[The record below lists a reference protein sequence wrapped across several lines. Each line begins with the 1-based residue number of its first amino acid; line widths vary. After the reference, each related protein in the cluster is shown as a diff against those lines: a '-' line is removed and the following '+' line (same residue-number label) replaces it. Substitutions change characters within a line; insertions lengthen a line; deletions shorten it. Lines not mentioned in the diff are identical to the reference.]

1 MIMEYRV
8 LLRQKIQVY
17 GDSFHV
23 ELREHPKWDGTSW
36 FHLVDIYEHCEHDRG
51 IPYHT
56 LEDAIRSFEGA
67 CGVVASNELKAYLG
81 KR

>member
-1 MIMEYRV
+1 MEHSV
-8 LLRQKIQVY
+8 LLRHRVKVY
-17 GDSFHV
+17 GDSFQV
-23 ELREHPKWDGTSW
+23 ELRKHTNRDGGSW

-56 LEDAIRSFEGA
+56 LDDAIRGFKAA
-67 CGVVASNELKAYLG
+67 CGVTVSDELKAYLG